1 MRAQANRK
9 PHGGTYTFNCT
20 HGFIWG
26 PLWEILAIR
35 THSKFRPF
43 QGANSSHWPQSPDFF
58 HLIPSTLKIWLK
70 LESRLSFLCSDSWIL
85 ICHPVLFSPLSL
97 FSLENLPC
105 PWPDT
110 SSCPQ
115 ILLTKEPVPLA
126 RCLYATTC
134 VVISVG
140 GFLFSSGVSTSLEQ
154 ILQAQFDIN
163 PNYTRVCLGMRSN

>member
-1 MRAQANRK
+1 MEVHIPLTAHMALFEGHCER
-9 PHGGTYTFNCT
+9 F
-20 HGFIWG
+20 WLSG
-26 PLWEILAIR
+26 P
-35 THSKFRPF
+35 TPSSGPSKEQIYLIDPR
-43 QGANSSHWPQSPDFF
+43 SPDFF

-134 VVISVG
+134 VVISIG

-154 ILQAQFDIN
+154 ILQAQFDII